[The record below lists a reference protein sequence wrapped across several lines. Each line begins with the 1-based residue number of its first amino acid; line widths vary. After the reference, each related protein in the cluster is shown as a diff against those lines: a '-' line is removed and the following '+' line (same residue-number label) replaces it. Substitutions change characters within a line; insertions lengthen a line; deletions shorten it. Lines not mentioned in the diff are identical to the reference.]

1 MRKWIAFLMTAIMAI
16 AAVSCAP
23 ASESSSQPV
32 EESSVAEE
40 SSAAEESKA
49 TEDSAAEESSAAEN
63 EGASEFT
70 TAVEGVLTMA
80 TNAEF
85 PPYEYYEGDTVTGID
100 VEIAQ
105 AIAEKLGLTLQVE
118 DMEFDSVISAVKG
131 GKADMGMAGMTVTEE
146 RLEEVSFTESY
157 ATGVQV
163 IIVTEDSDI
172 TSADDLFAEGA
183 NHTIG
188 VQLATTGD
196 LYTTEDIEA
205 AGLGTVDRYNKGADA
220 VMALKNGKVDCVV
233 IDNEPAKAFV
243 EANEGLK
250 ILETEYVTEDY
261 AIAVS
266 KDNEALHTAVDTALQ
281 ELIADGTVQSIIDK
295 YITAE

>member
-1 MRKWIAFLMTAIMAI
+1 MKTFVKIFC
-16 AAVSCAP
+16 AALALVLCAACFAACGEKNSENTTVDP
-23 ASESSSQPV
+23 GTSASEETSSSD
-32 EESSVAEE
+32 
-40 SSAAEESKA
+40 
-49 TEDSAAEESSAAEN
+49 TTD
-63 EGASEFT
+63 ASTPDGEKKILKM
-70 TAVEGVLTMA
+70 G

-105 AIAEKLGLTLQVE
+105 AIADKLGLTLQVE

-131 GKADMGMAGMTVTEE
+131 GKADIGMAGMTVTDE
-146 RLEEVSFTESY
+146 RLEEVNFTESY

-163 IIVTEDSDI
+163 IIVTEDSD
-172 TSADDLFAEGA
+172 LFAEGA

-188 VQLATTGD
+188 VQLTTTGD
-196 LYTTEDIEA
+196 IYTTEDIEA
-205 AGLGTVDRYNKGADA
+205 AGLGTIDRYNKGADA

-243 EANEGLK
+243 AANEGLK

-266 KDNEALHTAVDTALQ
+266 KDNDALHAAVDAALQ

>member
-1 MRKWIAFLMTAIMAI
+1 MRKWIAFLMTAMMMI

-23 ASESSSQPV
+23 ASESSSQA
-32 EESSVAEE
+32 EESSAAQE
-40 SSAAEESKA
+40 SSAAEESQVE
-49 TEDSAAEESSAAEN
+49 EDSAAAENSAAEN

-70 TAVEGVLTMA
+70 TATEGVLTMA

-105 AIAEKLGLTLQVE
+105 AIAVKLGLTLQVE
-118 DMEFDSVISAVKG
+118 DMEFDSVISAVQG
-131 GKADMGMAGMTVTEE
+131 GKADIGMAGMTVTEE
-146 RLEEVSFTESY
+146 RLEEVNFTESY

-266 KDNEALHTAVDTALQ
+266 KDNEALHTSVDAALQ

>member
-1 MRKWIAFLMTAIMAI
+1 MRKWIAFLMTAMMMI

-23 ASESSSQPV
+23 ASESSSQA
-32 EESSVAEE
+32 EESSAAQE
-40 SSAAEESKA
+40 SSAAEESQVE
-49 TEDSAAEESSAAEN
+49 EDSAAAENSAAEN

-70 TAVEGVLTMA
+70 TATEGVLTMA

-105 AIAEKLGLTLQVE
+105 AIAVKLGLTLQVE
-118 DMEFDSVISAVKG
+118 DMEFDSVISAVQG
-131 GKADMGMAGMTVTEE
+131 GKADIGMAGMTVTEE

-266 KDNEALHTAVDTALQ
+266 KDNEALHSAVDAALQ

>member
-1 MRKWIAFLMTAIMAI
+1 MKKWIAFLMTAMMVAAAMA
-16 AAVSCAP
+16 CAP
-23 ASESSSQPV
+23 ASDSSSK
-32 EESSVAEE
+32 AEE
-40 SSAAEESKA
+40 SSAAQESSAVEES
-49 TEDSAAEESSAAEN
+49 AASEESSVSEN

-70 TAVEGVLTMA
+70 TATEGVLTMA

-105 AIAEKLGLTLQVE
+105 AIADKLGLTLQVE

-131 GKADMGMAGMTVTEE
+131 GKADIGMAGMTVTDE
-146 RLEEVSFTESY
+146 RLEEENFTESY

-188 VQLATTGD
+188 VQLTTTGD
-196 LYTTEDIEA
+196 IYTTEDIEA
-205 AGLGTVDRYNKGADA
+205 AGLGTIDRYNKGADA

-243 EANEGLK
+243 AANEGLK

-266 KDNEALHTAVDTALQ
+266 KDNDALHAAVDAALQ